1 MSVDDTLCEIQKFCN
16 LMVCEGHSR
25 RLKFIEA
32 KYPTRSFYL
41 IDRQELRSGL
51 FAYAEKTVQFALTVI
66 KLIVKHVK
74 DFNI

>member
-1 MSVDDTLCEIQKFCN
+1 MSVDDTLCEMQKFCN

-41 IDRQELRSGL
+41 INRQEL
-51 FAYAEKTVQFALTVI
+51 EKWFICLYRENSAICSYCDKV
-66 KLIVKHVK
+66 
-74 DFNI
+74 DC

>member
-41 IDRQELRSGL
+41 INRQELRSGL
-51 FAYAEKTVQFALTVI
+51 FTYVEKTVQFALTVI